1 MKKGYLMSR
10 RSKCEFFRSIYE
22 QYHHAPSDL
31 KSMLLDELCRVCGY
45 NRKYAIRKLNQPPAR
60 SRGRKSSRTPRP
72 VLYEARTVAVLREVW
87 EAAGYP
93 WSVRLYALLRL
104 WQPWIKKKFH
114 LTQDQVKQLF
124 AISPRQMD
132 RRLKPFKTKI
142 RKRIYGRTKPGTL
155 LKHQIP
161 IRTEHWDVNQP
172 GYLELDLVAHSGNSA
187 DGEFIF
193 SLNVTDIFSGW
204 VETQAVLG
212 KSRQAVVAALDAIIQ
227 RLPFVVCAI
236 DSDNGSEF
244 INDHLLA
251 YCRDHHI
258 QFTRGRPYKKN
269 DNAHVEQKN
278 WTHVRKLLG
287 WQRFDSRGAL
297 AAINDCYTDELPVM
311 MNWLQPSVK
320 LVSKRHVGSRV
331 LRRYSDAQAPLDRL
345 PDSPGVQLMKD
356 QRSMINPFD
365 LAQAIESRLEGI
377 WSLANVHHS
386 PKVTRRKPN
395 LGYLFK

>member
-1 MKKGYLMSR
+1 MKKGYSMSR
-10 RSKCEFFRSIYE
+10 RSKFEFFRSICD
-22 QYHHAPSDL
+22 QYHPATTAF

-45 NRKYAIRKLNQPPAR
+45 NRKYAIRKLNQPRAKAQ
-60 SRGRKSSRTPRP
+60 KSSRTARP
-72 VLYEARTVAVLREVW
+72 VLYEARTIAVLREVW

-104 WQPWIKKKFH
+104 WQPWIQKKFH
-114 LTQDQVKQLF
+114 LTQDQCKQLL

-161 IRTEHWDVNQP
+161 IRTDHWEVNQP
-172 GYLELDLVAHSGNSA
+172 GSLELDLVAHSGNSA
-187 DGEFIF
+187 DGDFVF

-204 VETQAVLG
+204 VETQGVLG
-212 KSRQAVVAALDAIIQ
+212 KGRQGVVAALDAIIQ
-227 RLPFVVCAI
+227 RLPFVVHAI

-251 YCRDHHI
+251 YCRAHQI

-287 WQRFDSRGAL
+287 WQRFDSRRAL
-297 AAINDCYTDELPVM
+297 AAINDCYTHELPVM

-331 LRRYSDAQAPLDRL
+331 IRRYSDALAPLERL
-345 PDSPGVQLMKD
+345 PDSPGVQLLKE
-356 QRSMINPFD
+356 QRAKINPFE
-365 LAQAIESRLEGI
+365 LAQAIECRLEVI
-377 WSLANVHHS
+377 WSLANEHHS
-386 PKVTRRKPN
+386 PKVTRQKPN